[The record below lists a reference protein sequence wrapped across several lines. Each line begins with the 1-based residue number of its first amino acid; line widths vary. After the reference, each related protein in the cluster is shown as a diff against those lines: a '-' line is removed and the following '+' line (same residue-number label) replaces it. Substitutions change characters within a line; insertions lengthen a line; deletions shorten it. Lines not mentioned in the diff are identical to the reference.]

1 MVVAKSTAGRNGNFV
16 ETIGTYNPVIKPTHL
31 QVNEE
36 RALYWL
42 MQGAQPSETSAY
54 LLNKIG
60 VLDRYFEQRPAA
72 KASFKFLDKRTAAIS
87 VPSVIEQPSSK
98 AAVAEPEPEPEPAA
112 PEEVVEEVPVA
123 GEGDDPIIAEAESAP
138 TEETSEQA

>member
-1 MVVAKSTAGRNGNFV
+1 MVVAKSTAARNGNFV
-16 ETIGTYNPVIKPTHL
+16 ETIGTYNPVVKPTHL

-72 KASFKFLDKRTAAIS
+72 KANFKFLDKRTAAIS
-87 VPSVIEQPSSK
+87 VPSVIEQPSAK
-98 AAVAEPEPEPEPAA
+98 AAEPEPEPEPEPAA

-123 GEGDDPIIAEAESAP
+123 GDGEEPVVAEADAAP
-138 TEETSEQA
+138 TEDTSEEA